1 MYNDD
6 QTAQISASNAT
17 LADCQVSREEPY
29 GGDVQRHIGFAGH
42 EAEYCGYREVRT
54 FAGFGVSLLKPD
66 RTPLPLY
73 RDKDGRLR
81 IACEDGESF
90 VAELH
95 VQKGGDRWAA
105 LLAIN
110 GKQQHLVSPSTGDST
125 EPVYHIVTEP
135 RGKGDNII
143 SGWAQPAGTVQPFV
157 AQSEEHQDAK
167 VGECA
172 RYGVVTCSFYSEYH
186 PDRFVSPTLRGPM
199 LSGYVAG
206 MEGVGLFDA
215 RGEGLTV
222 CRRFNTSVE
231 IRFAPRSEIERLGF
245 IYVPPDHISGPAHMD
260 LRMYTLP
267 LRPGGL

>member
-110 GKQQHLVSPSTGDST
+110 GKQEHFVSTPTGGRADS
-125 EPVYHIVTEP
+125 VYHIVTEP

-186 PDRFVSPTLRGPM
+186 PDRFVSPTLRGPG

-206 MEGVGLFDA
+206 ADGSEPVDA
-215 RGEGLTV
+215 RSVGFTV
-222 CRRFNTSVE
+222 CRRMNTSVE

-245 IYVPPDHISGPAHMD
+245 TRVPPDHISGPAHMD

>member
-6 QTAQISASNAT
+6 QTAPISASNAT

-73 RDKDGRLR
+73 RDKDGMLW
-81 IACEDGESF
+81 IVCEDGESF

-95 VQKGGDRWAA
+95 VQKGCDRWAA
-105 LLAIN
+105 RLSIN
-110 GKQQHLVSPSTGDST
+110 GKQEHFVSLRTGGPADS
-125 EPVYHIVTEP
+125 VYHIVTEP
-135 RGKGDNII
+135 RCKGANVV
-143 SGWAQPAGTVQPFV
+143 SGWAQSAENMKPFV
-157 AQSEEHQDAK
+157 AQSEEHRDTK
-167 VGECA
+167 VDECA
-172 RYGVVTCSFYSEYH
+172 RYGLVTCTFYSEYH
-186 PDRFVSPTLRGPM
+186 PDRFVSPTLRGPG

-206 MEGVGLFDA
+206 MKGVGLVDA
-215 RGEGLTV
+215 RSEGFTV

-231 IRFAPRSEIERLGF
+231 IRFAPRSEMERLGF
-245 IYVPPDHISGPAHMD
+245 TRVPPDHLSGPAQIN
-260 LRMYTLP
+260 LRTCRLP
-267 LRPGGL
+267 PRPARL